1 MLVYKHIRNVWMN
14 MGLRT
19 LAVLEKLEA
28 KQPGHPCVEE
38 LFRFSTLVGED
49 EKSQCSMLVGDS
61 GQ

>member
-1 MLVYKHIRNVWMN
+1 

-19 LAVLEKLEA
+19 LAVLGKLEA
-28 KQPGHPCVEE
+28 KQPRHPCVEE
-38 LFRFSTLVGED
+38 LFQVFIIVGED